1 MVVLSQAVT
10 ATMNAEE
17 DGIPKATLKLPR
29 RLNATPDVGFKIES
43 ITPVAEQRLGDE
55 IEYGITTT
63 AVGRHPVP
71 AESTVEPESQPQM
84 ESALTLQVVVTIR
97 LGPGQVEQ
105 AVQGAEPVE
114 DQVEP
119 ATHELGP
126 LLEQTVSAVA
136 VQADV
141 TTAFP
146 AQVAQAVQGAVPA
159 VDQVD
164 PATQAAGAPQT
175 VFDVAVQAD
184 VTTLFAPEQV
194 AQAVQGAIPAEDQV
208 EPATQDTAGTQALM
222 DVLPTG
228 DV

>member
-1 MVVLSQAVT
+1 VVVLSQAVT
-10 ATMNAEE
+10 ATINVAD
-17 DGIPKATLKLPR
+17 DGIPKATLRLPR
-29 RLNATPDVGFKIES
+29 RLNATPEVGFKTES
-43 ITPVAEQRLGDE
+43 TTPAAEQRLGEE

-84 ESALTLQVVVTIR
+84 ESALTLQVVETIR
-97 LGPGQVEQ
+97 LGPGQIEQ
-105 AVQGAEPVE
+105 AVQGIEPVE

-126 LLEQTVSAVA
+126 LLEQTVSAAA

-146 AQVAQAVQGAVPA
+146 EQVAQAVQGAVPA
-159 VDQVD
+159 LDHVE
-164 PATQAAGAPQT
+164 PATQVAGAPQT
-175 VFDVAVQAD
+175 VFDVAVQTD

-194 AQAVQGAIPAEDQV
+194 EQAVQGAIPAEDQV
-208 EPATQDTAGTQALM
+208 EPATQDTAGTHALM
-222 DVLPTG
+222 DVLPGG

>member
-1 MVVLSQAVT
+1 VVVLSQAVT
-10 ATMNAEE
+10 ATINAAD

-29 RLNATPDVGFKIES
+29 RLNATPDVGFKTES
-43 ITPVAEQRLGDE
+43 TTPAAEQSVGEE

-84 ESALTLQVVVTIR
+84 ESALTLQVVETIR

-105 AVQGAEPVE
+105 AVQGIEPVE

-126 LLEQTVSAVA
+126 LLEQTVSAAA

-146 AQVAQAVQGAVPA
+146 EQVAQAVQGAVPA
-159 VDQVD
+159 LDHVE
-164 PATQAAGAPQT
+164 PATQVAGAPQT
-175 VFDVAVQAD
+175 VFDVAVQTD

-194 AQAVQGAIPAEDQV
+194 EQAVQGAIPAEDQV
-208 EPATQDTAGTQALM
+208 EPATQDTAGTHALM
-222 DVLPTG
+222 DVLPGG

>member
-10 ATMNAEE
+10 ATINVAD
-17 DGIPKATLKLPR
+17 DGIPKATLRLPR
-29 RLNATPDVGFKIES
+29 RLNATPEVGFKTES
-43 ITPVAEQRLGDE
+43 TTPAAEQRLGEE

-84 ESALTLQVVVTIR
+84 ESALTLQVVETIR

-105 AVQGAEPVE
+105 AVQGADPDE

-141 TTAFP
+141 TTLLA

-164 PATQAAGAPQT
+164 PATH
-175 VFDVAVQAD
+175 
-184 VTTLFAPEQV
+184 
-194 AQAVQGAIPAEDQV
+194 
-208 EPATQDTAGTQALM
+208 DTAGTQAFA

-228 DV
+228 DVWPEGQSEHIKAPAAEYFPAGHVPVQAGVFSPIV

>member
-1 MVVLSQAVT
+1 VVVLSQAVI
-10 ATMNAEE
+10 ATINAAD

-29 RLNATPDVGFKIES
+29 RLNATPDVGFKTES
-43 ITPVAEQRLGDE
+43 TTPVAEQREGEE

-71 AESTVEPESQPQM
+71 AELTVEPESQPQM
-84 ESALTLQVVVTIR
+84 ESALTLQVVETIR
-97 LGPGQVEQ
+97 LGPEQVEQ

-126 LLEQTVSAVA
+126 LLEQTVSAAA

-146 AQVAQAVQGAVPA
+146 EQVAQAVQGAVPA
-159 VDQVD
+159 LDHVE
-164 PATQAAGAPQT
+164 PATQVAGAPQT
-175 VFDVAVQAD
+175 VFDVAVQTD

-194 AQAVQGAIPAEDQV
+194 EQAVQGAIPAEDQV
-208 EPATQDTAGTQALM
+208 EPATQDTAGTHALM
-222 DVLPTG
+222 DVLPGG

>member
-1 MVVLSQAVT
+1 MAKQ
-10 ATMNAEE
+10 
-17 DGIPKATLKLPR
+17 
-29 RLNATPDVGFKIES
+29 
-43 ITPVAEQRLGDE
+43 
-55 IEYGITTT
+55 
-63 AVGRHPVP
+63 PVP
-71 AESTVEPESQPQM
+71 AASFVEPESQPQIL
-84 ESALTLQVVVTIR
+84 SLVTVQVVDTIR
-97 LGPGQVEQ
+97 FGPEQVEQ
-105 AVQGAEPVE
+105 ALQGDEPDK

-141 TTAFP
+141 TTLLA

-194 AQAVQGAIPAEDQV
+194 EQAVQGAIPAEDQV